1 MAPTAHTVTLIP
13 GDGIGPEISECAK
26 RMIAACGAKIEWD
39 EVEAGAAL
47 ADSTGNPIP
56 DRVLDS
62 IRKHRVCLKGP
73 IGTPIGTG
81 FRSVNVTLRKTLNL
95 YACVRPIKSIPKIST
110 RYPNV
115 DFIIVRENMEGE
127 YSGLEHMVV
136 PGVAES
142 LKIITEEA
150 SLRIAKYAFQLARDL
165 GRNKVTAVHKAN
177 IMKLTDGLFLSCV
190 RRIAAKYPDINHEE
204 LIVDNCAMQLVKKP
218 EQFDVLVM
226 TNLYGDILS
235 DLGAGLVGGLGV
247 VPGANIGDQYAV
259 YEAVH
264 GSAPDIAG
272 KGLANPAAL
281 ALSGAMMLRQLALG
295 TEADRLEGAIYS
307 VFAQGEKL
315 TRDLGGSASSAE
327 FTDAVIAAMK

>member
-1 MAPTAHTVTLIP
+1 MTTTVTLIP
-13 GDGIGPEISECAK
+13 GDGIGPEISECTK
-26 RMIAACGAKIEWD
+26 RLIEASGAKIEWE
-39 EVEAGAAL
+39 EVQAGAEV
-47 ADSTGNPIP
+47 ADATGNPIP
-56 DRVLDS
+56 ERVLDS
-62 IRKHRVCLKGP
+62 IRKHRVALKGP

-95 YACVRPIKSIPKIST
+95 YACVRPIRSIPGIST

-115 DFIIVRENMEGE
+115 NFIIVRENMEGE

-150 SLRIAKYAFQLARDL
+150 SLRIAKHAFQLARDL
-165 GRNKVTAVHKAN
+165 GRNKVVAVHKAN
-177 IMKLTDGLFLSCV
+177 IMKVTDGLFLSCV
-190 RRIAAKYPDINHEE
+190 RRISAKYPDIDHSEM
-204 LIVDNCAMQLVKKP
+204 IVDNCAMQLVKNP

-247 VPGANIGDQYAV
+247 VPGANIGDLYAV

-272 KGLANPAAL
+272 KGIANPTAL
-281 ALSGAMMLRQLALG
+281 ALSACMMLRHLNMK
-295 TEADRLEGAIYS
+295 ESADRLENAIYGI
-307 VFAQGEKL
+307 FARREVL
-315 TRDLGGSASSAE
+315 TRDLGGTASSKE
-327 FTDAVIAAMK
+327 FTDAVIAAMR

>member
-1 MAPTAHTVTLIP
+1 MTQTITLIP
-13 GDGIGPEISECAK
+13 GDGIGPEISECTK
-26 RMIAACGAKIEWD
+26 RLLAAGGAKLEWE

-47 ADSTGNPIP
+47 ADATGNPIP
-56 DRVLDS
+56 ERVLDS
-62 IRKHRVCLKGP
+62 IRKNRVALKGP

-81 FRSVNVTLRKTLNL
+81 FRSVNVTLRKALNL
-95 YACVRPIKSIPKIST
+95 YACVRPIKSIPGISKK
-110 RYPNV
+110 YPNV
-115 DFIIVRENMEGE
+115 DFVIVRENMEGE
-127 YSGLEHMVV
+127 YSGLEHLVV

-150 SLRIAKYAFQLARDL
+150 SLRIAKHAFNLARDL

-177 IMKLTDGLFLSCV
+177 IMKVTDGLFLSCV
-190 RRIAAKYPDINHEE
+190 RRISAKYPDIDHEE
-204 LIVDNCAMQLVKKP
+204 VIVDNCAMQLVKKP
-218 EQFDVLVM
+218 EQFDVMVM

-247 VPGANIGDQYAV
+247 VPGANIGEQFAV

-272 KGLANPAAL
+272 KGIANPTAMT
-281 ALSGAMMLRQLALG
+281 LSGVMMLRQLKQNEA
-295 TEADRLEGAIYS
+295 ADRVERAIYS
-307 VFAQGEKL
+307 VFEKGQVL
-315 TRDLGGSASSAE
+315 TRDLGGTASSKE

>member
-1 MAPTAHTVTLIP
+1 MPHTVTLMP

-26 RMIAACGAKIEWD
+26 RMVAASGAKIVWE

-47 ADSTGNPIP
+47 ADATGNPIP
-56 DRVLDS
+56 ENVLDS
-62 IRKHRVCLKGP
+62 IRKNRVALKGP

-81 FRSVNVTLRKTLNL
+81 FRSVNVTLRKTLGL
-95 YACVRPIKSIPKIST
+95 YACVRPIKSIPNISK

-127 YSGLEHMVV
+127 YSGLEHLVV

-150 SLRIAKYAFQLARDL
+150 SLRIAKYAFQMARDL

-177 IMKLTDGLFLSCV
+177 IMKVTDGLFLSCV
-190 RRIAAKYPDINHEE
+190 RRISAKYPDINHEE

-247 VPGANIGDQYAV
+247 VPGANIGDIYSV

-272 KGLANPAAL
+272 KGIANPAAL
-281 ALSGAMMLRQLALG
+281 TLSACMMLRHLNMKA
-295 TEADRLEGAIYS
+295 EADRLEAAIYGVLS
-307 VFAQGEKL
+307 KGEVL
-315 TRDLGGSASSAE
+315 TRDLGGTASSKD
-327 FTDAVIAAMK
+327 FTDTVIATLK

>member
-1 MAPTAHTVTLIP
+1 MTQTITLIP
-13 GDGIGPEISECAK
+13 GDGIGPEISECTK
-26 RMIAACGAKIEWD
+26 RMLKAGGAKLEWE

-47 ADSTGNPIP
+47 ADATGNPIP
-56 DRVLDS
+56 ERVLDS
-62 IRKHRVCLKGP
+62 IRKNRVALKGP

-81 FRSVNVTLRKTLNL
+81 FRSVNVTLRKALNL
-95 YACVRPIKSIPKIST
+95 YACVRPIKSIPGISKK
-110 RYPNV
+110 YPNV
-115 DFIIVRENMEGE
+115 DFVIVRENMEGE
-127 YSGLEHMVV
+127 YSGLEHLVV

-150 SLRIAKYAFQLARDL
+150 SLRIAKHAFNIARDL

-177 IMKLTDGLFLSCV
+177 IMKVTDGLFLSCV
-190 RRIAAKYPDINHEE
+190 RRISAKYPDIDHEE
-204 LIVDNCAMQLVKKP
+204 VIVDNCAMQLVKKP
-218 EQFDVLVM
+218 EQFDVMVM

-247 VPGANIGDQYAV
+247 VPGANIGEQFAV

-272 KGLANPAAL
+272 KGIANPTAMT
-281 ALSGAMMLRQLALG
+281 LSGVMMLRQLKQNEA
-295 TEADRLEGAIYS
+295 ADRVERAIYS
-307 VFAQGEKL
+307 VFEKGQVL
-315 TRDLGGSASSAE
+315 TRDLGGTASSKE

>member
-1 MAPTAHTVTLIP
+1 MTQTITLIP
-13 GDGIGPEISECAK
+13 GDGIGPEISECTK
-26 RMIAACGAKIEWD
+26 RLLAAGGAKLEWE

-47 ADSTGNPIP
+47 ADATGNPIP
-56 DRVLDS
+56 ERVLDS
-62 IRKHRVCLKGP
+62 IRKNRVALKGP

-81 FRSVNVTLRKTLNL
+81 FRSVNVTLRKALNL
-95 YACVRPIKSIPKIST
+95 YACVRPIKSIPGISKK
-110 RYPNV
+110 YPNV
-115 DFIIVRENMEGE
+115 DFVIVRENMEGE
-127 YSGLEHMVV
+127 YSGLEHLVV

-150 SLRIAKYAFQLARDL
+150 SLRIAKHAFNLARDL

-177 IMKLTDGLFLSCV
+177 IMKVTDGLFLSCV
-190 RRIAAKYPDINHEE
+190 RRISAKYPDIDHEE
-204 LIVDNCAMQLVKKP
+204 VIVDNCAMQLVKKP
-218 EQFDVLVM
+218 EQFDVMVM

-247 VPGANIGDQYAV
+247 VPGANIGEQFAV

-272 KGLANPAAL
+272 KGIANPTAMT
-281 ALSGAMMLRQLALG
+281 LSGVMMLRQLKQA
-295 TEADRLEGAIYS
+295 EAADRIERAIYK
-307 VFAQGEKL
+307 VFEQGQVL
-315 TRDLGGSASSAE
+315 TRDLGGTASSKE

>member
-1 MAPTAHTVTLIP
+1 MTQTVTLIP
-13 GDGIGPEISECAK
+13 GDGIGPEISECVK
-26 RMIAACGAKIEWD
+26 RMVAASGAQIAWE

-47 ADSTGNPIP
+47 ADATGNPVP
-56 DRVLDS
+56 ESVLDS
-62 IRKHRVCLKGP
+62 IRRNRVALKGP

-81 FRSVNVTLRKTLNL
+81 FRSVNVTLRKALHL
-95 YACVRPIKSIPKIST
+95 YACVRPIRSLPGISK

-127 YSGLEHMVV
+127 YSGLEHLVV

-150 SLRIAKYAFQLARDL
+150 SLRIAKHAFQLAREL

-177 IMKLTDGLFLSCV
+177 IMKITDGLFLSCV
-190 RRIAAKYPDINHEE
+190 RRISAKYPDIDHEE
-204 LIVDNCAMQLVKKP
+204 LIVDNCAMQLVRRP

-247 VPGANIGDQYAV
+247 VPGANIGDQFAV

-272 KGLANPAAL
+272 KGIANPTAL
-281 ALSGAMMLRQLALG
+281 ALSACMMLEKLG
-295 TEADRLEGAIYS
+295 MKECGRRIEKAIHTI
-307 VFAQGEKL
+307 FERGEPL
-315 TRDLGGSASSAE
+315 TRDLGGTASSAE
-327 FTDAVIAAMK
+327 FTNAVISTMG

>member
-1 MAPTAHTVTLIP
+1 MSHTVTLIP
-13 GDGIGPEISECAK
+13 GDGIGPEISECTK
-26 RMIAACGAKIEWD
+26 RVIEASGAQIEWE
-39 EVEAGAAL
+39 EVQAGAEL
-47 ADSTGNPIP
+47 ADATGNPIP
-56 DRVLDS
+56 ERVLDS
-62 IRKHRVCLKGP
+62 IRKNRIALKGP

-81 FRSVNVTLRKTLNL
+81 FRSVNVTLRKALNL
-95 YACVRPIKSIPKIST
+95 YACVRPIKSLPGISK

-115 DFIIVRENMEGE
+115 DLIIVRENMEGE
-127 YSGLEHMVV
+127 YSGLEHLVV

-150 SLRIAKYAFQLARDL
+150 SLRIAKHAFQLARDL
-165 GRNKVTAVHKAN
+165 GRHKVTAVHKAN
-177 IMKLTDGLFLSCV
+177 IMKVTDGLFLSCV
-190 RRIAAKYPDINHEE
+190 RRISAKYPDIDHEE

-247 VPGANIGDQYAV
+247 VPGANIGDLYAV

-272 KGLANPAAL
+272 KGIANPAAL
-281 ALSGAMMLRQLALG
+281 MLSACMMLRHLG
-295 TEADRLEGAIYS
+295 MKAQADRIESS
-307 VFAQGEKL
+307 VHGVFERGETL
-315 TRDLGGSASSAE
+315 TRDLGGTATSTE
-327 FTDAVIAAMK
+327 FTDAVIAAMR

>member
-1 MAPTAHTVTLIP
+1 MATTVTLIP
-13 GDGIGPEISECAK
+13 GDGIGPEISECTK
-26 RMIAACGAKIEWD
+26 RLIEASGAKIDWE
-39 EVEAGAAL
+39 EVQAGAEV
-47 ADSTGNPIP
+47 ADATGNPIP
-56 DRVLDS
+56 ERVLDS
-62 IRKHRVCLKGP
+62 IRKHRVALKGP

-95 YACVRPIKSIPKIST
+95 YACVRPIRSIPGIST

-115 DFIIVRENMEGE
+115 NFIIVRENMEGE
-127 YSGLEHMVV
+127 YSGLEHLVV

-150 SLRIAKYAFQLARDL
+150 SLRIAKHAFQLARDL
-165 GRNKVTAVHKAN
+165 GRNKVVAVHKAN
-177 IMKLTDGLFLSCV
+177 IMKVTDGLFLSCV
-190 RRIAAKYPDINHEE
+190 RRISAKYPDIDHSEM
-204 LIVDNCAMQLVKKP
+204 IVDNCAMQLVKNP

-247 VPGANIGDQYAV
+247 VPGANIGDLYAV

-272 KGLANPAAL
+272 KGIANPTAL
-281 ALSGAMMLRQLALG
+281 ALSGCMMLRQLNMK
-295 TEADRLEGAIYS
+295 ESADRLENAIYG
-307 VFAQGEKL
+307 VFEKREVL
-315 TRDLGGSASSAE
+315 TRDLGGKASSQE
-327 FTDAVIAAMK
+327 FTDAVIATMR

>member
-1 MAPTAHTVTLIP
+1 MATTVTLIP
-13 GDGIGPEISECAK
+13 GDGIGPEISECTK
-26 RMIAACGAKIEWD
+26 RMIEASGAKIEWE
-39 EVEAGAAL
+39 EVYAGAEM
-47 ADSTGNPIP
+47 ADATGNPIP
-56 DRVLDS
+56 ESVLDS
-62 IRKHRVCLKGP
+62 IRKHRVALKGP

-95 YACVRPIKSIPKIST
+95 YACVRPIRSIPGIST

-115 DFIIVRENMEGE
+115 NFIIIRENMEGE
-127 YSGLEHMVV
+127 YSGLEHLVV

-150 SLRIAKYAFQLARDL
+150 SLRIAKYAFQMARDL

-177 IMKLTDGLFLSCV
+177 IMKVTDGLFLSCV
-190 RRIAAKYPDINHEE
+190 RRISAKFPDIDHQE
-204 LIVDNCAMQLVKKP
+204 LIVDNCAMQLVKNP
-218 EQFDVLVM
+218 DPFDVLVM

-247 VPGANIGDQYAV
+247 VPGANIGDLYAV

-272 KGLANPAAL
+272 KGIANPTAM
-281 ALSGAMMLRQLALG
+281 ALSGCMMLRQLNMK
-295 TEADRLEGAIYS
+295 ECADRLENAIYA
-307 VFAQGEKL
+307 VFAKHEVL
-315 TRDLGGSASSAE
+315 TRDLGGTATSRE
-327 FTDAVIAAMK
+327 FTDTVIATMR

>member
-1 MAPTAHTVTLIP
+1 MSTTVTLIP
-13 GDGIGPEISECAK
+13 GDGIGPEISECTK
-26 RMIAACGAKIEWD
+26 RMVEATGAKIEWE
-39 EVEAGAAL
+39 EVHAGAEM
-47 ADSTGNPIP
+47 ADATGNPIP
-56 DRVLDS
+56 ERVLDS
-62 IRKHRVCLKGP
+62 IRKHRVALKGP

-95 YACVRPIKSIPKIST
+95 YACVRPIRSIPGIST

-115 DFIIVRENMEGE
+115 NFIIVRENMEGE
-127 YSGLEHMVV
+127 YSGLEHLVV

-150 SLRIAKYAFQLARDL
+150 SLRIAKHAFQLARDL

-177 IMKLTDGLFLSCV
+177 IMKVTDGLFLSCV
-190 RRIAAKYPDINHEE
+190 RRISAKYPDIDHEE

-272 KGLANPAAL
+272 KGIANPTAMT
-281 ALSGAMMLRQLALG
+281 LSACMMLRQLNMKDC
-295 TEADRLEGAIYS
+295 ADRLENSIYGLYERRE
-307 VFAQGEKL
+307 VL
-315 TRDLGGSASSAE
+315 TRDLGGTATSRE
-327 FTDAVIAAMK
+327 FTDAVIASLKK

>member
-1 MAPTAHTVTLIP
+1 MAPTVHTVTLIP

-26 RMIAACGAKIEWD
+26 RMIAASGAKISWE

-47 ADSTGNPIP
+47 ADATGNPIP

-62 IRKHRVCLKGP
+62 IRKNRVALKGP

-81 FRSVNVTLRKTLNL
+81 FRSVNVTLRKALNL
-95 YACVRPIKSIPKIST
+95 YACVRPIKSIPNISK
-110 RYPNV
+110 RYPEV

-142 LKIITEEA
+142 LKVITEEG

-165 GRNKVTAVHKAN
+165 GRDKVTAVHKAN

-190 RRIAAKYPDINHEE
+190 RRISAKYPEVSHEE
-204 LIVDNCAMQLVKKP
+204 LIVDNCAMQLVKNP
-218 EQFDVLVM
+218 AQFDVLVM

-247 VPGANIGDQYAV
+247 VPGANIGDEYAV

-272 KGLANPAAL
+272 KGIANPTAL
-281 ALSGAMMLRQLALG
+281 TLSACMMLRQLNLG
-295 TEADRLEGAIYS
+295 ECADRIEKSIYGVFEKGEG
-307 VFAQGEKL
+307 L
-315 TRDLGGSASSAE
+315 TRDLGGTANSKE

>member
-1 MAPTAHTVTLIP
+1 MSHTVTLIP
-13 GDGIGPEISECAK
+13 GDGIGPEISECTK
-26 RMIAACGAKIEWD
+26 RVIEASGAQIEWE
-39 EVEAGAAL
+39 EVQAGAEL
-47 ADSTGNPIP
+47 ADATGNPIP
-56 DRVLDS
+56 ERVLDS
-62 IRKHRVCLKGP
+62 IRKNRIALKGP

-81 FRSVNVTLRKTLNL
+81 FRSVNVTLRKALNL
-95 YACVRPIKSIPKIST
+95 YACVRPIKSLPGISK

-115 DFIIVRENMEGE
+115 DLIIVRENMEGE
-127 YSGLEHMVV
+127 YSGLEHLVV

-150 SLRIAKYAFQLARDL
+150 SLRIAKHAFQLARDL
-165 GRNKVTAVHKAN
+165 GRHKVTAVHKAN
-177 IMKLTDGLFLSCV
+177 IMKVTDGLFLSCV
-190 RRIAAKYPDINHEE
+190 RRISAKYPDIDHEE

-247 VPGANIGDQYAV
+247 VPGANIGDLYAV

-272 KGLANPAAL
+272 KGIANPAAL
-281 ALSGAMMLRQLALG
+281 MLSACMMLRQLGMKAQ
-295 TEADRLEGAIYS
+295 ADRIESS
-307 VFAQGEKL
+307 VHGVFEKGETL
-315 TRDLGGSASSAE
+315 TRDLGGTATSTE
-327 FTDAVIAAMK
+327 FTDAVIAAMR

>member
-1 MAPTAHTVTLIP
+1 MSTTVTLIP
-13 GDGIGPEISECAK
+13 GDGIGPEISECTK
-26 RMIAACGAKIEWD
+26 RMVEASGAKIEWE
-39 EVEAGAAL
+39 EVHAGAEV
-47 ADSTGNPIP
+47 ADATGNPIP
-56 DRVLDS
+56 ERVLDS
-62 IRKHRVCLKGP
+62 IRKHRVALKGP

-95 YACVRPIKSIPKIST
+95 YACVRPIRSIPGIST

-115 DFIIVRENMEGE
+115 NFIIVRENMEGE
-127 YSGLEHMVV
+127 YSGLEHLVV

-150 SLRIAKYAFQLARDL
+150 SLRIAKHAFQLARDL

-177 IMKLTDGLFLSCV
+177 IMKVTDGLFLSCV
-190 RRIAAKYPDINHEE
+190 RRISAKYPDIDHEE

-247 VPGANIGDQYAV
+247 VPGANIGDMYSV

-272 KGLANPAAL
+272 KGIANPTAMT
-281 ALSGAMMLRQLALG
+281 LSACMMLRQLNMK
-295 TEADRLEGAIYS
+295 ESADRLENAIY
-307 VFAQGEKL
+307 GLYERRELL
-315 TRDLGGSASSAE
+315 TRDLGGTASSRE
-327 FTDAVIAAMK
+327 FTDAVIAAMKKH

>member
-1 MAPTAHTVTLIP
+1 MAHTVTLIP
-13 GDGIGPEISECAK
+13 GDGIGPEIAECAK
-26 RMIAACGAKIEWD
+26 RMLAASGAKIEWD
-39 EVEAGAAL
+39 EQEAGAAL
-47 ADSTGNPIP
+47 ANATGNPIP
-56 DRVLDS
+56 DSVLES
-62 IRKHRVCLKGP
+62 IRKNQIALKGP

-81 FRSVNVTLRKTLNL
+81 FRSVNVTLRKALNL
-95 YACVRPIKSIPKIST
+95 YACVRPIKSIPNISK
-110 RYPNV
+110 RYPDV

-127 YSGLEHMVV
+127 YSGLEHLVV

-150 SLRIAKYAFQLARDL
+150 SLRIAKYAFQHAREL
-165 GRNKVTAVHKAN
+165 GRSKVTAVHKAN
-177 IMKLTDGLFLSCV
+177 IMKVTDGLFLSCV
-190 RRIAAKYPDINHEE
+190 RRISTKFPDIDHEE
-204 LIVDNCAMQLVKKP
+204 VIVDNCAMQLVKNP
-218 EQFDVLVM
+218 ERFDVMVM

-272 KGLANPAAL
+272 KGIANPAAL
-281 ALSGAMMLRQLALG
+281 TLSGVMMLRKLG
-295 TEADRLEGAIYS
+295 LDAEATRLEDAVFS
-307 VFAQGEKL
+307 VFAKGEVL
-315 TRDLGGSASSAE
+315 TRDLGGNASSKE

>member
-1 MAPTAHTVTLIP
+1 MATTVTLIP
-13 GDGIGPEISECAK
+13 GDGIGPEISECTK
-26 RMIAACGAKIEWD
+26 RLIEASGAKIEWE
-39 EVEAGAAL
+39 EVQAGAEV
-47 ADSTGNPIP
+47 ADATGNPIP
-56 DRVLDS
+56 ERVLDS
-62 IRKHRVCLKGP
+62 IRKHRVALKGP

-95 YACVRPIKSIPKIST
+95 YACVRPIRSIPGIST

-115 DFIIVRENMEGE
+115 NFIIVRENMEGE
-127 YSGLEHMVV
+127 YSGLEHLVV

-150 SLRIAKYAFQLARDL
+150 SLRIAKHAFQLARDL
-165 GRNKVTAVHKAN
+165 GRNKVVAVHKAN
-177 IMKLTDGLFLSCV
+177 IMKVTDGLFLSCV
-190 RRIAAKYPDINHEE
+190 RRISAKYPDIDHSEM
-204 LIVDNCAMQLVKKP
+204 IVDNCAMQLVKNP

-247 VPGANIGDQYAV
+247 VPGANIGDLYAV

-272 KGLANPAAL
+272 KGIANPTAL
-281 ALSGAMMLRQLALG
+281 ALSGCMMLRQLNMK
-295 TEADRLEGAIYS
+295 ESADRLENAIYG
-307 VFAQGEKL
+307 VFEKREVL
-315 TRDLGGSASSAE
+315 TRDLGGKASSKE
-327 FTDAVIAAMK
+327 FTDAVIAAMR

>member
-1 MAPTAHTVTLIP
+1 MTQTITLIP
-13 GDGIGPEISECAK
+13 GDGIGPEISECTK
-26 RMIAACGAKIEWD
+26 RLLSAGGAKLEWE
-39 EVEAGAAL
+39 EVDAGAAV
-47 ADSTGNPIP
+47 ADATGNPIP
-56 DRVLDS
+56 ENVLDS
-62 IRKHRVCLKGP
+62 IRKNRIALKGP

-81 FRSVNVTLRKTLNL
+81 FRSVNVTLRKALNL
-95 YACVRPIKSIPKIST
+95 YACVRPIKSIPGISKK
-110 RYPNV
+110 YPNV

-150 SLRIAKYAFQLARDL
+150 SLRIAKHAFNIARDL

-177 IMKLTDGLFLSCV
+177 IMKVTDGLFLSCV
-190 RRIAAKYPDINHEE
+190 RRISAKFPDIDHAEM
-204 LIVDNCAMQLVKKP
+204 IVDNCAMQLVKNP

-247 VPGANIGDQYAV
+247 VPGANIGEQFAV

-272 KGLANPAAL
+272 KGLANPTAMT
-281 ALSGAMMLRQLALG
+281 LSGCMMLRQLKQN
-295 TEADRLEGAIYS
+295 ESADRIERAIFS
-307 VFAQGEKL
+307 VFEKGQTL
-315 TRDLGGSASSAE
+315 TRDLGGTASSKE
-327 FTDAVIAAMK
+327 FTDTVIAAMK

>member
-1 MAPTAHTVTLIP
+1 MAHTVTLIP

-26 RMIAACGAKIEWD
+26 RLVAASGAKIVWE

-47 ADSTGNPIP
+47 ADATGNPIP
-56 DRVLDS
+56 ENVLDS
-62 IRKHRVCLKGP
+62 IRKNRVALKGP

-81 FRSVNVTLRKTLNL
+81 FRSVNVTLRKTLGL
-95 YACVRPIKSIPKIST
+95 YACVRPIKSIPNISK

-127 YSGLEHMVV
+127 YSGLEHLVV

-150 SLRIAKYAFQLARDL
+150 SLRIAKYAFQMARDL

-177 IMKLTDGLFLSCV
+177 IMKVTDGLFLSCV
-190 RRIAAKYPDINHEE
+190 RRISAKYPDINHEE

-247 VPGANIGDQYAV
+247 VPGANIGDQLAV
-259 YEAVH
+259 FEAVH

-272 KGLANPAAL
+272 KGVANPAAL
-281 ALSGAMMLRQLALG
+281 TLSGAMMLRHLKM
-295 TEADRLEGAIYS
+295 TEAADRIERAVYG
-307 VFAQGEKL
+307 VFEKGETL
-315 TRDLGGSASSAE
+315 TRDLGGTAGSKE
-327 FTDAVIAAMK
+327 FTEAVVAAMR

>member
-1 MAPTAHTVTLIP
+1 MTQTITLIP
-13 GDGIGPEISECAK
+13 GDGIGPEISECTK
-26 RMIAACGAKIEWD
+26 RLLAAGGAKLEWE

-47 ADSTGNPIP
+47 ADATGNPIP
-56 DRVLDS
+56 ERVLDS
-62 IRKHRVCLKGP
+62 IRKNRVALKGP

-81 FRSVNVTLRKTLNL
+81 FRSVNVTLRKALNL
-95 YACVRPIKSIPKIST
+95 YACVRPIKSIPGISKK
-110 RYPNV
+110 YPNV
-115 DFIIVRENMEGE
+115 DFVIVRENMEGE
-127 YSGLEHMVV
+127 YSGLEHLVV

-150 SLRIAKYAFQLARDL
+150 SLRIAKHAFNLARDL

-177 IMKLTDGLFLSCV
+177 IMKVTDGLFLSCV
-190 RRIAAKYPDINHEE
+190 RRISAKFPDIDHEE

-247 VPGANIGDQYAV
+247 VPGANIGDQFAV

-272 KGLANPAAL
+272 KGIANPTAMT
-281 ALSGAMMLRQLALG
+281 LSGCMMLRQLKQNEA
-295 TEADRLEGAIYS
+295 ADRVERAIYG
-307 VFAQGEKL
+307 VFETGQVL
-315 TRDLGGSASSAE
+315 TRDLGGTASSKE

>member
-1 MAPTAHTVTLIP
+1 MAHTVTLIP

-26 RMIAACGAKIEWD
+26 RMVAATGAKIVWE

-47 ADSTGNPIP
+47 ADATGNPIP
-56 DRVLDS
+56 ENVLDS
-62 IRKHRVCLKGP
+62 IRKNRVALKGP

-81 FRSVNVTLRKTLNL
+81 FRSVNVTLRKALSL
-95 YACVRPIKSIPKIST
+95 YACVRPIKSIPGISL

-127 YSGLEHMVV
+127 YSGLEHLVV

-177 IMKLTDGLFLSCV
+177 IMKVTDGLFLSCV
-190 RRIAAKYPDINHEE
+190 RRISAKYPDINHEE

-247 VPGANIGDQYAV
+247 VPGANIGDIYAV

-272 KGLANPAAL
+272 KGIANPAAIT
-281 ALSGAMMLRQLALG
+281 LSACMMLRQLNLRA
-295 TEADRLEGAIYS
+295 EADRLEKAIYS
-307 VFAQGEKL
+307 TLGKGEIL
-315 TRDLGGSASSAE
+315 TRDLGGTASSKE
-327 FTDAVIAAMK
+327 FTDTVIAALK